1 MKGKH
6 YSPPPKTLCCSKGGD
21 GGTGDPLFRKA
32 IIISRVRVTAGPPE
46 ALEFRHQLGCMP
58 DQFVPH
64 LGRILWKYRQKGSR
78 KKKLPKRR
86 SKFLTNFCPKWGIFI
101 WPTDPFPRNKITHST
116 NLTKF
121 ARFWCDSLAPWDEK
135 VRKWVSVPPL
145 PPPWNK
151 KYHHTMLTVA

>member
-1 MKGKH
+1 MPNIKILIENNDVHNTKKIQNGNMKGKH
-6 YSPPPKTLCCSKGGD
+6 YSPPPQNLMLFQGGD

-78 KKKLPKRR
+78 KKKT
-86 SKFLTNFCPKWGIFI
+86 SETEI
-101 WPTDPFPRNKITHST
+101 
-116 NLTKF
+116 
-121 ARFWCDSLAPWDEK
+121 
-135 VRKWVSVPPL
+135 
-145 PPPWNK
+145 
-151 KYHHTMLTVA
+151 